1 MSEHGVVISMTEKE
15 LIRTSKFL
23 SLILRHE
30 PGRVGLK
37 LDSAGWVSV
46 SKLLE
51 AVNRNGVSLTLDQ
64 LKHVVAA
71 NDKKR
76 FAFSEDGRL
85 IRASQGHSIGVD
97 LEYEPQTPPEFLY
110 HGTPER
116 FLESIRAN
124 GLNKG
129 QRHHV
134 HLSPDPQTA
143 AKVGQR
149 RGRPVVLTIR
159 SGEMHRQGHVFYRS
173 ANGVWLVDNVP
184 PDFIEIHS

>member
-1 MSEHGVVISMTEKE
+1 MTDKEIIRISKC
-15 LIRTSKFL
+15 L
-23 SLILRHE
+23 SLILRHQPE
-30 PGRVGLK
+30 RVDLT
-37 LDSAGWVSV
+37 LDGAGWVGV
-46 SKLLE
+46 TELLE

-64 LKHVVAA
+64 LKHVVAT
-71 NDKKR
+71 NDKSR
-76 FAFSEDGRL
+76 FAFSEDGRR
-85 IRASQGHSIGVD
+85 IRASQGHSVEVD
-97 LEYEPQTPPEFLY
+97 LQYQSQVPPELLY

-116 FLESIRAN
+116 FLESIRAT

-134 HLSPDPQTA
+134 HLSPDAQTA

-173 ANGVWLVDNVP
+173 ANGVWLVDRVP
-184 PDFIEIHS
+184 VQFIEFKAPVN

>member
-1 MSEHGVVISMTEKE
+1 MTEKE

-30 PGRVGLK
+30 PQRVGIRLEE
-37 LDSAGWVSV
+37 AGWIPVGE
-46 SKLLE
+46 LLE
-51 AVNRNGVSLTLDQ
+51 AVNRHGAPLTLEE
-64 LKHVVAA
+64 LKYVVAT

-76 FAFSEDGRL
+76 FAFSEDGTR
-85 IRASQGHSIGVD
+85 IRASQGHSVEVD
-97 LEYEPQTPPEFLY
+97 LQYEAQPPPELLY

-116 FLESIRAN
+116 FVASIRAN

-134 HLSPDPQTA
+134 HLSPDPETA
-143 AKVGQR
+143 TKVGQR

-159 SGEMHRQGHVFYRS
+159 AGDMHRQGHVFYRS
-173 ANGVWLVDNVP
+173 ANGVWLVDYVP
-184 PDFIEIHS
+184 PQFIEVRKPV